1 MNMVVSQRSSFECT
15 YLVKSESNQ
24 YTLNSHS
31 YRVEISVVGPQQLE
45 DHGFVIEF
53 KNLKKLLDACLPDHT
68 FLYDASDSNQEQ
80 LAVDFYRLSIHVL
93 GLSVVC
99 AESIA
104 RYIGENLQ
112 ESLYELYPGII
123 IQELKLR
130 ETADSFVVWKPG
142 N

>member
-15 YLVKSESNQ
+15 YLVKDNND
-24 YTLNSHS
+24 YILNSHN
-31 YRVEISVVGPQQLE
+31 YKVEVSVVGPQQFE

-53 KNLKKLLDACLPDHT
+53 KILKKLLDNCLPDHT
-68 FLYDASDSNQEQ
+68 FLYTKDDRNQE
-80 LAVDFYRLSIHVL
+80 LLKLDFESLYVPVL
-93 GLSVVC
+93 GLSIVC

-104 RYIGENLQ
+104 EYIGEKLQ
-112 ESLYELYPGII
+112 ESLYNLYPGII

-142 N
+142 K